1 MNAHRE
7 LIRESQKARASLIL
21 TVLLSFASVALLI
34 VQAGGI
40 SRVISEVFLHDAGLE
55 AVKPILMGLGVV
67 VLLRGLAVWFGELTS
82 TSLAVKVKQ
91 DLRKMTLQKI
101 FRLGPAYLEG
111 EAGGELTS
119 TITQGIESI
128 DAYFSQFI
136 PQVILAALIPVMIL
150 IIVFP
155 MDWIS
160 GLTLLLTAPLIP
172 FFLYLIGRATERV
185 TGRQFTALSR
195 MSAFFLDTLQA
206 LTTLKQF
213 GRSRQRMEE
222 VASVNQEY
230 RSATMSVLQVT
241 FLSSLALEM
250 LGTLSTAL
258 VAVQIGLRLL
268 DGGIPY
274 EQALFILI
282 ITPEFYLPLRNLG
295 LRYHAA
301 MNGMGGAARI
311 FSILAIPES
320 EQTSSDSPVQHS
332 DGHGEFPDAEF
343 TIEFR
348 DVGYER
354 VDRIEQVLEDISC
367 RFPARQVTAI
377 AGVSGAGKT
386 TLTQLL
392 MGFLTP
398 KTGEILI
405 NGKSLSQF
413 PIDIWRRQISW
424 VPQRASLFED
434 TVLANL
440 MAAKV
445 DATEGEVEEAARKAG
460 IHDLISN
467 LPEGYQTRVGEGGA
481 RFSGGERTR
490 LAFARAILR
499 NSPVLIL
506 DEPTTNL
513 DVELENTLQEVIH
526 ELGKGRTVILI
537 AHSLNTIRLANQV
550 IVLQDRTIKEVISPA
565 EYLRQQSRY
574 FQTVRSPQISS

>member
-55 AVKPILMGLGVV
+55 AVKPILIGLGVV

-101 FRLGPAYLEG
+101 FRLGPTYLEG

-445 DATEGEVEEAARKAG
+445 DATEGEVKEAARKAG

-537 AHSLNTIRLANQV
+537 AHNLNTIRLANQV

-565 EYLRQQSRY
+565 EYLRQQNRY